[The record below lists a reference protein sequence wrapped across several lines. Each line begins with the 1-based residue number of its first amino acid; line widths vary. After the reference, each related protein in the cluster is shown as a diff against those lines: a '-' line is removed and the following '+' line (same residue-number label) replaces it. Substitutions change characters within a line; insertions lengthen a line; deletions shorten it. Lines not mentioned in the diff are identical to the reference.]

1 MPELAKHIDRNYYT
15 LDGVPLSDP
24 LHRWVLAEGSE
35 IRSVPARR
43 NVEHVI
49 PGVDGAITN
58 LNPSFEPGAL
68 SFGIHILT
76 GQTHDSA
83 MEVLEMW
90 NGILGQ
96 RGRLLP
102 LDHTYN
108 GVTRRAM
115 VQIVAS
121 TETSQNFMRAL
132 TINVVATIPDVFWR
146 SLEPTI
152 SDFRG
157 SGLTRLDHLSGGSGP
172 INDPIIKVFGPFT
185 SVKLECPAIPNQEIV
200 ISTPASATQEIVFS
214 SKTWTARLRNKSTSF
229 GMGGTV
235 KPRVI
240 SSNGMGTMFTLAP
253 TFNYQSLGKEYF
265 IKCTA
270 VGGTSDTSGQ
280 VYANLSYL

>member
-1 MPELAKHIDRNYYT
+1 M
-15 LDGVPLSDP
+15 
-24 LHRWVLAEGSE
+24 
-35 IRSVPARR
+35 
-43 NVEHVI
+43 I

-96 RGRLLP
+96 RSRLLP

-121 TETSQNFMRAL
+121 TETSHRYMRAI

-146 SLEPTI
+146 GLDYVVA
-152 SDFRG
+152 DF
-157 SGLTRLDHLSGGSGP
+157 SGNGITKLNELSGGTGP
-172 INDPIIKVFGPFT
+172 IHDPIIKVNGPFT
-185 SVKLECPAIPNQEIV
+185 SVKLECPAILDQEVV
-200 ISTPASATQEIVFS
+200 IRTAASASQEVIFS
-214 SKTWTARLRNKSTSF
+214 SKAWTARIRDKSTSF
-229 GMGGTV
+229 GLGGSVRPGVT
-235 KPRVI
+235 
-240 SSNGMGTMFTLAP
+240 SSNGMGTMFTLSP
-253 TFNYQSLGKEYF
+253 SFNYDTLSKDYY

-270 VGGTSDTSGQ
+270 EGAGPATSGQ
-280 VYANLSYL
+280 VYAKLSYL